1 MNEIRRIGPARAVDT
16 RGTAIRVAVPLNE
29 SPSPE
34 WVHFFQDFPKE
45 FTTIAHPKFVDI
57 ELTRNTASTLK
68 GCAESRTRRHGLN
81 ASASISLTTRRKNSG
96 DSSEALP
103 HHVRGKTRCGCV
115 PLHPPGWFR
124 R

>member
-57 ELTRNTASTLK
+57 ELNALYFTSEQARF
-68 GCAESRTRRHGLN
+68 AEWLHYIQRWIDDANAKYREYVEGL
-81 ASASISLTTRRKNSG
+81 RRKQDEKARAERERQHLIN
-96 DSSEALP
+96 DATEKL
-103 HHVRGKTRCGCV
+103 RG
-115 PLHPPGWFR
+115 L
-124 R
+124 